1 MGWGGCSPT
10 SFLLPHQ
17 PEAFAVICCFLNSKT
32 GFSLLCCAVA
42 PLRVGVCL
50 LEGLP
55 SLPPSGRAIVKWT
68 ASVAGGVLERR
79 KCGGSRTSA
88 GTVWSSQET
97 SGEGDVPQTWPPGCR
112 SPRDHP
118 VGPQST
124 ISASGLVWLWP
135 SPLDSQPWQ
144 SGGFQKCLLGRTRHA
159 WHGAE
164 RDGLCRRL
172 PTSGPHWDPA
182 WATGKVQGG
191 EAGPTSSVEAGT
203 GPGAVAVPGEAAG
216 AGVTLS
222 SRRDVV
228 TPLSLSEAPRFLR
241 QPLQVLGG
249 QGRGD

>member
-1 MGWGGCSPT
+1 MSAGG
-10 SFLLPHQ
+10 
-17 PEAFAVICCFLNSKT
+17 
-32 GFSLLCCAVA
+32 A
-42 PLRVGVCL
+42 P
-50 LEGLP
+50 
-55 SLPPSGRAIVKWT
+55 LPPSLWKSHCQVDGI
-68 ASVAGGVLERR
+68 
-79 KCGGSRTSA
+79 CGWGCLGAEEVWGEPDIRWNRMEFF
-88 GTVWSSQET
+88 GTQET

-144 SGGFQKCLLGRTRHA
+144 SGRFQKCLLGRTRHA

-164 RDGLCRRL
+164 SDGLCRRL

-222 SRRDVV
+222 SRSDVV

-241 QPLQVLGG
+241 QPLRVLGG